1 MYLKKFIEKN
11 AKVFPIWSTIPYTV
25 TNDKSAEEGNII
37 QIGWYSISKTTNQE
51 KAFRLRIVYSQ

>member
-1 MYLKKFIEKN
+1 MYSKKNIEKN
-11 AKVFPIWSTIPYTV
+11 AKVFPIWSTRPYTV
-25 TNDKSAEEGNII
+25 TNDKSAEAGNII